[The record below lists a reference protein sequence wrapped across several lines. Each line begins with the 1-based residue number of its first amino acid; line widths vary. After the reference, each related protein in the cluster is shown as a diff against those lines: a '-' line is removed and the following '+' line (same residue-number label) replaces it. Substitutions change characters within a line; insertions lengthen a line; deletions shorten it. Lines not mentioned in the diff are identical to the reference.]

1 MKNKKHIFLSEVTTH
16 IKSKEAREYVTKELD
31 FHLTQGKKG
40 WMEKGIDESE
50 AEERAIEQMGS
61 PIELGRQFNKI
72 HRPRVDWL
80 SIILLVTT
88 LCLGFLPLFPLGYM
102 DEGHFIT
109 YKIVFTFLG
118 SLIAIGLMLFDYK
131 KLIKLGWFFYTLGIL
146 MLFSMLTFT
155 NTTIGGLP
163 VLRIGPI
170 TLESLMAV
178 PFFFFAWASFFHN
191 RKLKVWH
198 FSLLFFISTYLFLIA
213 NSIATTFI
221 YIVMVI
227 SMLGWSKFNRKTIY
241 SIWGGMISFLFI
253 IAGLYWRYM
262 PLYLKDRI
270 LGFLNPEKYATGA
283 GYPYLYAKEFIYNAG
298 WFGNSTGSEFIPQA
312 HTDFVFVTF
321 TYYYGWMF
329 AMILVI
335 ILSLF
340 VARIVV
346 VFHQINDSYG
356 KLLLVGAVT
365 LYAVQLFCNIGM
377 VFGIF
382 PMTSMSLPFISY
394 GFMPTL
400 FNAVLIGIVLS
411 VYRRK
416 SMVTSS

>member
-1 MKNKKHIFLSEVTTH
+1 MKNKKNIFLSEVTTH

-227 SMLGWSKFNRKTIY
+227 SMLGWSKFNRKTIC

>member
-1 MKNKKHIFLSEVTTH
+1 MKNKKNIFLSEVTTH

>member
-1 MKNKKHIFLSEVTTH
+1 MKNKKNIFLSEVTTH

-346 VFHQINDSYG
+346 VFHQINNSYG

>member
-50 AEERAIEQMGS
+50 AEEMAIEQMGS

-178 PFFFFAWASFFHN
+178 QFFFFAWASFFHN

-198 FSLLFFISTYLFLIA
+198 FSLLFFVSTYLFLIA

-241 SIWGGMISFLFI
+241 IIWGGMISFLFI
-253 IAGLYWRYM
+253 IAGLSWRYM

-270 LGFLNPEKYATGA
+270 LGFLTPEKYATGA

-365 LYAVQLFCNIGM
+365 LYAVQLFSNIGM

-416 SMVTSS
+416 SIIISS

>member
-1 MKNKKHIFLSEVTTH
+1 MKNYKQIFLSEVTAH

-40 WMEKGIDESE
+40 WMEKGIDETE
-50 AEERAIEQMGS
+50 AEEKAIEQMGS

-80 SIILLVTT
+80 IIILLVTT

-118 SLIAIGLMLFDYK
+118 SLIAIALMLVNYK
-131 KLIKLGWFFYTLGIL
+131 KFIKLGWFFYTLGIL
-146 MLFSMLTFT
+146 LLLSICFFS
-155 NTTIGGLP
+155 NTLIGGLP

-178 PFFFFAWASFFHN
+178 PLFFFAWASFLHN
-191 RKLKVWH
+191 SKLKVWH
-198 FSLLFFISTYLFLIA
+198 FFLLFFISTYLFLIA
-213 NSIATTFI
+213 NSIATTYI
-221 YIVMVI
+221 YMVMVI
-227 SMLGWSKFNRKTIY
+227 SMLGWCKFNRKTIY
-241 SIWGGMISFLFI
+241 IIWGSMIIFLFI
-253 IAGLYWRYM
+253 LAGLAWRYI

-283 GYPYLYAKEFIYNAG
+283 GYPYLYSKEFIYNAG
-298 WFGNSTGSEFIPQA
+298 WFGNSTGSEFIPEA
-312 HTDFVFVTF
+312 HTNFVFVTF
-321 TYYYGWMF
+321 TYYYGWIF
-329 AMILVI
+329 AMILVF

-340 VARIVV
+340 VARIVF

-365 LYAVQLFCNIGM
+365 LYAVQLFSNIGM

-400 FNAVLIGIVLS
+400 FNAILIGVVLS

-416 SMVTSS
+416 SMVISR